1 MDRALL
7 KEREELKNNIIS
19 LSTECAE
26 LQYKKEAVE
35 RELRK
40 AIKELEAF
48 ESELKKKLMNI
59 RNRES

>member
-1 MDRALL
+1 MDRSLL

-26 LQYKKEAVE
+26 LQYRKEDIEKK
-35 RELRK
+35 LRR

-48 ESELKKKLMNI
+48 ENELKN
-59 RNRES
+59 S